1 MRLIRGL
8 ANLRASPRG
17 CAVTIG
23 TYDGL
28 HLGHR
33 ALLERLRARA
43 AEGARATMMITFE
56 PTPREYIAPADPP
69 PRLTSWRERWRLL
82 SGTSLDYLWLLRFSE
97 GVRTMPGEA
106 FVQLLWRDLGAAV
119 VVVGHDFR
127 FGRHGEASAPM
138 LKEAGARLGFAVE
151 VVPPVTIDGERVSSS
166 GIREALARGDLKLAE
181 RWLGRP
187 YSMSGRVV
195 RGERLGRKLG
205 FATANLRLERRR
217 APLEGIFAARVRGVG
232 STARAGVA
240 SLGTRP
246 TVNGVEP
253 LLEVHVFDFEG
264 DLYGREIEVEF
275 VSRLRGEERFASLD
289 ALVEQM
295 HVDAAAARRILGL
308 TR

>member
-1 MRLIRGL
+1 MRLIRGFS
-8 ANLRASPRG
+8 NLGASPRG
-17 CAVTIG
+17 CVVTIG

-33 ALLERLRARA
+33 ALLERLYTRA
-43 AEGARATMMITFE
+43 AAGARATMMITFE
-56 PTPREYIAPADPP
+56 PTPREYIARADPP
-69 PRLTSWRERWRLL
+69 PRLTTWRERWRLL
-82 SGTSLDYLWLLRFSE
+82 SRTSLDYLWLLRFSE
-97 GVRTMPGEA
+97 NVRNMPGEEFA
-106 FVQLLWRDLGAAV
+106 QLLSRDLGAAV

-127 FGRHGEASAPM
+127 FGRHGEATVPM
-138 LKEAGARLGFAVE
+138 LEEAGARLGFAVE
-151 VVPPVTIDGERVSSS
+151 VVPPVTVDGERVSSS
-166 GIREALARGDLKLAE
+166 GIRAALARGDLQQAE

-217 APLEGIFAARVRGVG
+217 APLDGIFAARVRGVDG
-232 STARAGVA
+232 AARAAVA

-253 LLEVHVFDFEG
+253 LLEVHVFDFDG

-275 VSRLRGEERFASLD
+275 VARLRAELRFATLE

-295 HVDAAAARRILGL
+295 HADAAAARRILQG
-308 TR
+308 